1 MRFTVFGLGEAGSLI
16 AADLVAA
23 GQQVRGFDPADVT
36 TPAGVERC
44 DDPQTAVAEAGVV
57 LALTASADAAD
68 GPVPGAR
75 RDPGFGDLRRLCRPA
90 RRWRSGVSP
99 NSAAARDLAFADV
112 ALMSIV
118 PGNGLRTPALASG
131 SGAAAFEAVLAPLG
145 MPVEAV
151 GEQAGDAATRKL
163 LRSVVIKGLAALL
176 IEAMHAA
183 DAAGFAAE
191 TWQNLVDQFTVR
203 RREVPPADGRGNRSA
218 RGAPA
223 PRDGGRGRAPHR
235 PRRRPPD
242 DPLHR
247 REPPPGPD
255 RRAPKAALTPQV
267 SQ

>member
-16 AADLVAA
+16 AADLAAA

-57 LALTASADAAD
+57 LALTASADAATALCQALAEI
-68 GPVPGAR
+68 PAAAIYA
-75 RDPGFGDLRRLCRPA
+75 DLSTSSAVVKRRLA
-90 RRWRSGVSP
+90 EL
-99 NSAAARDLAFADV
+99 AATRDLAFADV

-163 LRSVVIKGLAALL
+163 LRSVVIKGLSALL

-183 DAAGFAAE
+183 DAAGFSAE
-191 TWQNLVDQFTVR
+191 TWQNLVDQFTTADGKFLRRMVEGTAPHAVR
-203 RREVPPADGRGNRSA
+203 RLHEMEAAADLLTDLGIDPVMTRSTVESLRRVPTEG
-218 RGAPA
+218 
-223 PRDGGRGRAPHR
+223 
-235 PRRRPPD
+235 
-242 DPLHR
+242 L
-247 REPPPGPD
+247 
-255 RRAPKAALTPQV
+255 PKLP
-267 SQ
+267 